1 MLIRLALAVLGVF
14 MSVLPAQAADLAEG
28 AKLFGTNCAAC
39 HAGGLNRVA
48 AAKTLRLDALEKYGM
63 NSVEAITYQI
73 IKGKNAMPALGKKLN
88 AEQIENIT
96 YYVLDQAEHGWN

>member
-1 MLIRLALAVLGVF
+1 MLIRLALAVLVLF
-14 MSVLPAQAADLAEG
+14 MGILPVQAADLAEG

-48 AAKTLRLDALEKYGM
+48 AAKTLRLDALEKYEM

-73 IKGKNAMPALGKKLN
+73 VKGKNAMPAFGKKLS
-88 AEQIENIT
+88 AEQIDNIT
-96 YYVLDQAEHGWN
+96 YYVLDQAEHGWK